1 MRGGVHR
8 AWLVP
13 VLFLGIAAAMAR
25 PGAAQGVPL
34 AIEDMPLAQERAV
47 KRGED
52 GYTGLR
58 RLVSAA

>member
-34 AIEDMPLAQERAV
+34 AIEDMPLAQNER
-47 KRGED
+47 
-52 GYTGLR
+52 
-58 RLVSAA
+58 